1 MLLPSSAR
9 HPRKAVLADQVIEHP
24 IGIPAIRIGGWN
36 LKVPAVRAKPK
47 RAEIILFGDTVTT
60 ASFQLPARIPP
71 G

>member
-36 LKVPAVRAKPK
+36 LKVPAVRAKPE
-47 RAEIILFGDTVTT
+47 RAEIILLGDTVTA
-60 ASFQLPARIPP
+60 ASFQLQPEFPP